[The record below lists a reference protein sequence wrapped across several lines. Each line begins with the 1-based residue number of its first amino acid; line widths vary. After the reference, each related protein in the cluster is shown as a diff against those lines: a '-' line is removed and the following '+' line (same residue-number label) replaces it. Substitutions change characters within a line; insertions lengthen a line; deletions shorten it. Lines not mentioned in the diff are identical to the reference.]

1 MFLYLVLLRVGFTLP
16 PRVATGAVRSYRTI
30 STLPPAQAGLAVYF
44 LLHFPWA
51 RAPQALPGTLPC
63 GARTFL
69 PPRQEQ
75 LQTGERLSGRLPARV

>member
-44 LLHFPWA
+44 LLHFPFGFHGICS
-51 RAPQALPGTLPC
+51 LN
-63 GARTFL
+63 
-69 PPRQEQ
+69 
-75 LQTGERLSGRLPARV
+75 RLYR